1 MCGYLPRHF
10 GLTSLESCSAPGL
23 DQWVQDRKVMTDL
36 ICMHLYRVVTHMKH
50 WVDKG
55 RSEHQFD
62 VGDLVFL
69 KPQHYVQSSFAPRAN

>member
-1 MCGYLPRHF
+1 
-10 GLTSLESCSAPGL
+10 
-23 DQWVQDRKVMTDL
+23 MTDL

-50 WVDKG
+50 WADKG

-69 KPQHYVQSSFAPRAN
+69 KPQHYVQSSFVPRAN